1 MKRLLLIVRIG
12 LTCAVGGALPVGCLA
27 NQRMAPDA
35 LSTGPFYA
43 DMQVDV
49 MSLAMD
55 LSRPV
60 TFSGSHPEGT
70 VYWDLGDR
78 VVRATLDG
86 VATTTSDVIRVDSSR
101 RVLYRIATREVGRVG
116 DCTVIA
122 ERQVNYD
129 QAIVLVE
136 VRLAL
141 SQTSSDREPRFA
153 RPVETLDLWE
163 RDAALGDEVFVTAVD
178 GDTGEVVGA
187 GYSGDGEL
195 HSVYHAVP
203 TDCRLSIVK
212 GAVSVTDDVRD
223 AAERRG
229 VALRIDRATPSEWWS
244 RTMSIDRIAWIIGG
258 DVSDEIVQ
266 VQHRGAAI
274 GMKRLLFERS
284 PVDGMFSPLESR
296 RVPH

>member
-1 MKRLLLIVRIG
+1 MKRLLLIVRIA
-12 LTCAVGGALPVGCLA
+12 LVCVVGVVLSVGCLA
-27 NQRMAPDA
+27 TQRMAPDA
-35 LSTGPFYA
+35 LYTGPFYA
-43 DMQVDV
+43 DMHIDV
-49 MSLAMD
+49 TSLAMD

-60 TFSGSHPEGT
+60 TFSGSHPKGT

-78 VVRATLDG
+78 VVRVTFDG
-86 VATTTSDVIRVDSSR
+86 VSTITSDVIRVDSNR
-101 RVLYRIATREVGRVG
+101 RVLYRIAAREVGRVG
-116 DCTVIA
+116 DCTVIV

-129 QAIVLVE
+129 QATVLVE

-141 SQTSSDREPRFA
+141 SQTSSDVEPRFA

-187 GYSGDGEL
+187 GYWGDGEL
-195 HSVYHAVP
+195 RSVYHAVP
-203 TDCRLSIVK
+203 TDCRVSIVK

-244 RTMSIDRIAWIIGG
+244 RTMATERIAWIVGG
-258 DVSDEIVQ
+258 DGSDEIVQ
-266 VQHRGAAI
+266 VQFRESGI

-284 PVDGMFSPLESR
+284 PVDGLFSPLESR
-296 RVPH
+296 